1 VLVRNVPRPCASLGD
16 GSAGAIAGFPVL
28 AGIESLTIFRER
40 KDTGEL
46 DKANVCASV
55 SAAGRWLEAGREVLF
70 GTPEHGDLNDV
81 LQAAS

>member
-1 VLVRNVPRPCASLGD
+1 MYLDLAPGWAI
-16 GSAGAIAGFPVL
+16 GSAGAIATFPVL

-46 DKANVCASV
+46 DKANVRASM
-55 SAAGRWLEAGREVLF
+55 SCAGRWLEAGREVLF
-70 GTPEHGDLNDV
+70 ATPEHGDLNDV